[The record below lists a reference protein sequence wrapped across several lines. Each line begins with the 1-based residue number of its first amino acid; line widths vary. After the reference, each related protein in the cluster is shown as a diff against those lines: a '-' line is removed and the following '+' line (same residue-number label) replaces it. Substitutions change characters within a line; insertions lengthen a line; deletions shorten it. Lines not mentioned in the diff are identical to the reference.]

1 MSIEQQTTPAR
12 HRWLTPG
19 VLGVGGASF
28 FSDAG
33 HEMVTALLPGFV
45 TGTLGGGAGALAA
58 IDGVADALT
67 RLSKLAGGPLAADR
81 RLRGRLARGGYIGT
95 AIATAAIGVT
105 TAVWQVAILRGFAW
119 ISRGLRSP
127 PATWCSPTCPGA
139 TAWGGLSGSSG
150 PATISARSWGRC
162 WRPRWWGARGPMDD
176 AARADSGLL
185 AAAAITVAVREAE
198 RR

>member
-1 MSIEQQTTPAR
+1 MPLEQQQPTTTAQR
-12 HRWLTPG
+12 QRWLTPG

-67 RLSKLAGGPLAADR
+67 GLSKLTGGPLAADR

-105 TAVWQVAILRGFAW
+105 TAV
-119 ISRGLRSP
+119 
-127 PATWCSPTCPGA
+127 
-139 TAWGGLSGSSG
+139 
-150 PATISARSWGRC
+150 
-162 WRPRWWGARGPMDD
+162 
-176 AARADSGLL
+176 
-185 AAAAITVAVREAE
+185 
-198 RR
+198 